1 VTRRPAV
8 SYAHIRDD
16 GGFAIGPTTLRAM
29 AHSHSA
35 AGRHAGSL
43 ASAIGI
49 GIVVLVAE
57 LVAGYAANSLALLA
71 DAGHVFADVSGMALS
86 LLAIRVAA
94 RPPTGA
100 RSFGLYRLEMLVAA
114 LNAVLLLLIAIVIV
128 VEAVRRFVEPPD
140 VQPAIVAIVA
150 AGALIANTVALR
162 LLAPGQG
169 ESLTMRGAYLEI
181 AGDLLGSVAVLV
193 AGLVILVS
201 GWQPADAVAS
211 LVVAILIVPRTVVL
225 LRDSVDVL
233 LEATP
238 KGVELGDVERHIRE
252 APGVIDVHDL
262 HAWTIT
268 SGMNVVSAHVVL
280 GEDAKP
286 GDILDHLGTCLAADF
301 DINHSTFQL
310 ETPEHVLWE
319 ARAEQAQH

>member
-1 VTRRPAV
+1 
-8 SYAHIRDD
+8 
-16 GGFAIGPTTLRAM
+16 M

-43 ASAIGI
+43 RNAIVVGI
-49 GIVVLVAE
+49 GLLVIE
-57 LVAGYAANSLALLA
+57 VAAGMAANSLALLA

-86 LLAIRVAA
+86 LVAIRIAS
-94 RPPTGA
+94 RPPTGT

-114 LNAVLLLLIAIVIV
+114 ANAVLLLGIAVAV
-128 VEAVRRFVEPPD
+128 LVEALRRLAAPPD
-140 VQPAIVAIVA
+140 VQPGLVIAVALVA
-150 AGALIANTVALR
+150 LGGNLVALR
-162 LLAPGQG
+162 LLAGGQR
-169 ESLTMRGAYLEI
+169 ESLTMRAAYLEVG
-181 AGDLLGSVAVLV
+181 GDLLGAGAVLV
-193 AGLVILVS
+193 AGVVIALT
-201 GWQPADAVAS
+201 GWHPADAVAS
-211 LVVAILIVPRTVVL
+211 ILVAVLIVPRTVRL

-238 KGVELGDVERHIRE
+238 KGVDLADVERHIRE

-280 GEDAKP
+280 AEDGKP
-286 GDILDHLGTCLAADF
+286 GDVLDHLGTCLADDF
-301 DINHSTFQL
+301 DVNHSTFQL